1 MNRKRMP
8 LILTVASSVFM
19 FSLVLAAQDRYSL
32 KSPDGIGFSEF
43 RGYEVWQQVA
53 PSHENDVVKS
63 ILGNPL
69 MIKTYQDGFP
79 ANGKSVPDGAM
90 MAKIQWVMKNNP
102 LLPGAAKVPDRLKQV
117 GFMVKDSKR
126 FPDTNGWGYA
136 EFIYDAT
143 SRTFKPLGD
152 AAPFAKTA
160 CHQCHTTGAK
170 ARDFVFTSYAER

>member
-1 MNRKRMP
+1 MKRQRMF
-8 LILTVASSVFM
+8 LILIVASSAFM
-19 FSLVLAAQDRYSL
+19 LSLVLAAQDRYSL

-43 RGYEVWQQVA
+43 KGYDAWQLVG
-53 PSHENDVVKS
+53 PSHADTVVKA

-79 ANGKSVPDGAM
+79 ANGKIVPDGAIL
-90 MAKIQWVMKNNP
+90 AKIQWDLKANP
-102 LLPGAAKVPDRLKQV
+102 LMAGAAKVPDKLKQV

-170 ARDFVFTSYAER
+170 ARDFVFTSYAEK